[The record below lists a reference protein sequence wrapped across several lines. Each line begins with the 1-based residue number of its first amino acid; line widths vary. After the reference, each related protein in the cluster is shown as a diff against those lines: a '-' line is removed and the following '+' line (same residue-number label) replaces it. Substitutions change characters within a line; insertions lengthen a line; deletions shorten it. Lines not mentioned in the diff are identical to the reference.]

1 MKLTLQLNYIF
12 HNEHV
17 DESDKFQQI
26 LIKRYPVQQL
36 ARRRVRMWTFT
47 VTSEETP
54 SPWLV
59 E

>member
-1 MKLTLQLNYIF
+1 MMIK
-12 HNEHV
+12 HV

-26 LIKRYPVQQL
+26 LIKRYPVQQS

-59 E
+59 G